1 MLSNAY
7 FLAKFRFDTA
17 ENEPAKKL
25 LIFSGGTAQ
34 LHASKVDAALLGPG
48 ENDATGLD
56 NSLRATVAS
65 RKLQVSSSSSV
76 HSKPKSLRDILGELV
91 AGVILFFMSIGILWV
106 NEGHAVKIQEAN
118 EFTSI
123 LISSLKMNNFCNF

>member
-1 MLSNAY
+1 MLVDAV
-7 FLAKFRFDTA
+7 LFRVV
-17 ENEPAKKL
+17 NMVL
-25 LIFSGGTAQ
+25 FSFSVVCLYHGESPWAPVMQSSRLTEEVYD
-34 LHASKVDAALLGPG
+34 LFSDAALLGPG

-106 NEGHAVKIQEAN
+106 NEGHAVKIKEAN

-123 LISSLKMNNFCNF
+123 E